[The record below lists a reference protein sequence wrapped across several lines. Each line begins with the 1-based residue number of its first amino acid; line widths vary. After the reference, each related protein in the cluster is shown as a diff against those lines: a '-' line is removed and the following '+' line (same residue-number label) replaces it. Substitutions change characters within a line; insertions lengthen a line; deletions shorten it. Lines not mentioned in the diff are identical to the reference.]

1 MASPNPDNFSME
13 HPAAARPRTLNLALQ
28 GGGSHG
34 AFTWG
39 VLDTLLADR
48 RIAIE
53 GLSGT
58 SAGAVNA
65 VALASGWATRPV
77 DHRAGARDC
86 LAQVWDDIGRWGDT
100 LGAWQG
106 QFGRIL
112 WGGGTG
118 AEWAQAQW
126 WAQAFSGLLSPY
138 QTNPLDRN
146 PLRDLLQRR
155 IDFAAIARP
164 GGPRV
169 FVSATHVATG
179 KAAIFT
185 GSALTAHA
193 VTASACLPTLFQAV
207 AIDGEAY
214 WDGGYAVNPPLT
226 PLIASGAHDDI
237 LVVQINPLRRDHV
250 PHTAGEILDRMNE
263 LTFNAS
269 LLAQMRGI
277 DRINRLIASGAMAS
291 GACKPV
297 RLHRIDGGAP
307 MLAYNAAS
315 KVQADPV
322 LIRELFRIGQEAAQK
337 WLALNFEAIG
347 VRSTVDV
354 TADYEDDTRIAWPQ
368 AARPAAPGQQA
379 PQQGFRPWLARM
391 LRRARLSG
399 PVDPSEPFR

>member
-1 MASPNPDNFSME
+1 MD
-13 HPAAARPRTLNLALQ
+13 HTAATRPRTLNLALQ

-48 RIAIE
+48 RIALE

-65 VALASGWATRPV
+65 VALASGWATTPGDR
-77 DHRAGARDC
+77 RAGARAC
-86 LAQVWDDIGRWGDT
+86 LARVWEDIGGWDT

-106 QFGRIL
+106 QFGRVL

-138 QTNPLDRN
+138 QTNPLDLN
-146 PLRDLLQRR
+146 PLRDLLERR
-155 IDFAAIARP
+155 IDFAAIAGP

-169 FVSATHVATG
+169 FVSATHVPTG

-185 GSALTAHA
+185 GATLTAHA

-207 AIDGEAY
+207 PIDGEAY

-277 DRINRLIASGAMAS
+277 DRINRLIAGGAMAP

-297 RLHRIDGGAP
+297 RLHRIDGGTA

-315 KVQADPV
+315 KTQADPI
-322 LIRELFRIGQEAAQK
+322 LIRELFQIGQAAAQQ
-337 WLALNFEAIG
+337 WLTAHFEAIG

-368 AARPAAPGQQA
+368 AALPATPGHPA
-379 PQQGFRPWLARM
+379 PQRGFRPWLARM
-391 LRRARLSG
+391 LRRPRPPG
-399 PVDPSEPFR
+399 PVR